1 MFVNVRISVP
11 ASNRQPLIGGIRMIA
26 SGHRREPAMSAK
38 SDKIQ
43 ASVPHT
49 PLKEV
54 QCYRQDSN
62 PDASFGRL
70 EHTYHLSPPLS
81 VEVMGFEPTASTL
94 RT

>member
-1 MFVNVRISVP
+1 
-11 ASNRQPLIGGIRMIA
+11 MIA

-70 EHTYHLSPPLS
+70 EHTYHLSPPTGAYP
-81 VEVMGFEPTASTL
+81 MKWTAAQSFVA
-94 RT
+94 RP